1 MKYKITS
8 KTHSYSLIVNS
19 SASYDT
25 TYYLISNIFVHGLF
39 LDRIIVGYADVSEI
53 NMNANRFINFT
64 RIKQEHEVQM
74 VVAPEL
80 TETLKSTEKYLNF
93 IKNTIHN
100 KWNLTVWVTSFDS
113 EGKTIYDFG
122 FENRKEAVMF
132 KLACS

>member
-8 KTHSYSLIVNS
+8 KTHSYSLIVDS

-74 VVAPEL
+74 VVSPEL

>member
-1 MKYKITS
+1 LV
-8 KTHSYSLIVNS
+8 SLN
-19 SASYDT
+19 T
-25 TYYLISNIFVHGLF
+25 FLFFLIF
-39 LDRIIVGYADVSEI
+39 D
-53 NMNANRFINFT
+53 
-64 RIKQEHEVQM
+64 Q
-74 VVAPEL
+74 
-80 TETLKSTEKYLNF
+80 LKSTEKYLNF

>member
-8 KTHSYSLIVNS
+8 KTHSYSLIVDS